1 MLCKKLL
8 GLLLNPTIKYLKLA
22 ALMAAVFAHGPLIAE
37 QMNSAYDLMARMAK
51 ASKELSYKGLFT
63 YEYRGQLR
71 SIKVVHLVRDG
82 KTYERIVHMDGPER
96 EIVRRGDNLG
106 CLRAADRLLRGS
118 ALKFNNS
125 YAELQDHYEFYIRGD
140 GRIAG
145 RQVALVEVLPKDKL
159 RYGYIVAIDKETGLM
174 LQSVL
179 LSQTGKPLER
189 FQYVDISFSADLDN
203 FQLSSEMAESE
214 GIDVNQSACLETNQV
229 IENVSS
235 IWEPQ
240 WLPPGFVL
248 SSYQPADE
256 TGQES
261 WMYTDGLAVF
271 SVFVDSNEGTDNFPP
286 LDAKLGTTVAV
297 LTKTQYNN
305 QLYAICVV
313 GEIPRSTAGQ
323 VANAIVPRAN
333 LEVR

>member
-1 MLCKKLL
+1 MSFHQWL
-8 GLLLNPTIKYLKLA
+8 GTLHNPIANYLKLA
-22 ALMAAVFAHGPLIAE
+22 ALMAAVFAHGPLVAE
-37 QMNSAYDLMARMAK
+37 QMDSAYDLIARMAK

-106 CLRAADRLLRGS
+106 CLRAADMLLRGK
-118 ALKFNNS
+118 ALRFNDS
-125 YAELQDHYEFYIRGD
+125 DAELQDHYEFYIRGD

-145 RQVALVEVLPKDKL
+145 RQVVLVEVLPKDKL
-159 RYGYIVAIDKETGLM
+159 RYGYVIAIDKERGLM

-189 FQYVDISFSADLDN
+189 FQYVDISFAADLDN

-214 GIDVNQSACLETNQV
+214 DIDVNQSACLDSNQAIADV
-229 IENVSS
+229 PSV
-235 IWEPQ
+235 WEAQ

-248 SSYQPADE
+248 SSYQPADK

-271 SVFVDSNEGTDNFPP
+271 SVFVDSNADTESFPP

-297 LTKTQYNN
+297 LTKTQFNN

-323 VANAIVPRAN
+323 IASAIRPSASP
-333 LEVR
+333 VRQ

>member
-1 MLCKKLL
+1 MSPVQLL
-8 GLLLNPTIKYLKLA
+8 GLMLNPVTKYLKLA
-22 ALMAAVFAHGPLIAE
+22 ALMAAVFVHGPVVAE
-37 QMNSAYDLMARMAK
+37 QMDSAYDLMARMAK

-106 CLRAADRLLRGS
+106 CLRAADRLLRGG
-118 ALKFNNS
+118 ALKFNDG

-189 FQYVDISFSADLDN
+189 FQYVDISFAADLDN
-203 FQLSSEMAESE
+203 FQLSSGMAESE
-214 GIDVNQSACLETNQV
+214 GIDVNQSACLETNRA
-229 IENVSS
+229 IDPESS
-235 IWEPQ
+235 VWEPQ

-248 SSYQPADE
+248 SSYQPADDK
-256 TGQES
+256 GQES

-271 SVFVDSNEGTDNFPP
+271 SVFVDSNKGVDNFPP

-297 LTKTQYNN
+297 LTKVRYNN
-305 QLYAICVV
+305 QLYAVCVV

-323 VANAIVPRAN
+323 IANAIRPIADQGAK
-333 LEVR
+333 

>member
-1 MLCKKLL
+1 MSPNYLP
-8 GLLLNPTIKYLKLA
+8 GLLLNPVKKYLKLA

-37 QMNSAYDLMARMAK
+37 QMDSAYDLIARMAK

-145 RQVALVEVLPKDKL
+145 RQVALVEVLPRDKL
-159 RYGYIVAIDKETGLM
+159 RYGYIVAIDKDTGLM

-189 FQYVDISFSADLDN
+189 FQYVDISFAADLN
-203 FQLSSEMAESE
+203 KFPLSSEMAESE
-214 GIDVNQSACLETNQV
+214 DIDVNQSACLETNQA
-229 IENVSS
+229 IETVTS

-271 SVFVDSNEGTDNFPP
+271 SVFVDSNKGTDNFPP

-297 LTKTQYNN
+297 LTKTKYNN
-305 QLYAICVV
+305 QLYAVFVV

-323 VANAIVPRAN
+323 IASAIRPRAN
-333 LEVR
+333 LGVK